1 MKEFFGAISGLKNKT
16 ANTKVSKDYHTKLI
30 NWWSHKK
37 HGVKRNLRKKT
48 TICQKDTVQIT
59 RKFGKMLEKKL
70 NNEITEPYEKKKG
83 QIVKNNKE
91 LQLIDGAKL
100 YPYGTGAE
108 RVCKTRLIKYVK

>member
-48 TICQKDTVQIT
+48 TKQLQRHCT
-59 RKFGKMLEKKL
+59 
-70 NNEITEPYEKKKG
+70 N
-83 QIVKNNKE
+83 NNKVWKNPGKE
-91 LQLIDGAKL
+91 
-100 YPYGTGAE
+100 
-108 RVCKTRLIKYVK
+108 IKS